1 MHISLPA
8 ERHTLVTSVVVVVV
22 ECKASLMRRIA
33 SADKSRLVR
42 AVIAVVRNGY
52 MRKIFEVGRAVAV
65 VLILFFAHVPVVYAD
80 IERVMVYPEVFVLE
94 ARKSS

>member
-52 MRKIFEVGRAVAV
+52 MRKIFEVCRAVAV
-65 VLILFFAHVPVVYAD
+65 VFVLFFAYVPIVYAD
-80 IERVMVYPEVFVLE
+80 IERIMVYPEVFVFE
-94 ARKSS
+94 TGKRS